1 MRMALQLPKKSG
13 TAVASD
19 SREKMAEKEEAGAP
33 AEDDAVEAAPP
44 ADMMEACTLRWI
56 LCLSRRACGADEA
69 RGLSAN

>member
-33 AEDDAVEAAPP
+33 AEDDAVEEAAPP

-56 LCLSRRACGADEA
+56 LLAA
-69 RGLSAN
+69 R

>member
-1 MRMALQLPKKSG
+1 
-13 TAVASD
+13 
-19 SREKMAEKEEAGAP
+19 MAEKEEAGAP